1 MEEKEKHVWRWTGF
15 HYGIDLIMIAD
26 DKTISVKRNH
36 RPEFEQLLS
45 LQTVRHLTI
54 RVTVVT
60 LNEQRQIT
68 YKQTSGIKHL
78 TLQKGEEASILTFE
92 KNLTFPLYV
101 SANILYT
108 TPLEKEGNMEFIQ
121 TVT

>member
-1 MEEKEKHVWRWTGF
+1 
-15 HYGIDLIMIAD
+15 MIAD
-26 DKTISVKRNH
+26 DKAISVKRSH

-60 LNEQRQIT
+60 LNEQRQIVQ
-68 YKQTSGIKHL
+68 KQTSGVRQLSLAKS
-78 TLQKGEEASILTFE
+78 EEVNLISFE
-92 KNLTFPLYV
+92 KDMKFPIIV

-108 TPLEKEGNMEFIQ
+108 THNNKDNLLEFVHTIA
-121 TVT
+121 